1 MSRAGYAVRVD
12 GVWSPRAGYVKA
24 DPREYPADPR
34 LIAGWVV
41 VRGYEFDNFA
51 TYVDPADAVAA
62 LVMVEEYSSRYADLR
77 ASVERVDPDEVA
89 LRLKGEDMPVRDFP
103 AEVP

>member
-12 GVWSPRAGYVKA
+12 GVWPHGAGYVKA

-34 LIAGWVV
+34 LIAGWIVV
-41 VRGYEFDNFA
+41 LGYEFDNFA
-51 TYVDPADAVAA
+51 TYSDPADAVEA
-62 LVMVEEYSSRYADLR
+62 LIMVEAYSGRHAYLL
-77 ASVERVDPDEVA
+77 ASVEWVDPDEVA
-89 LRLKGEDMPVRDFP
+89 LRLKEEDMTVRDFP